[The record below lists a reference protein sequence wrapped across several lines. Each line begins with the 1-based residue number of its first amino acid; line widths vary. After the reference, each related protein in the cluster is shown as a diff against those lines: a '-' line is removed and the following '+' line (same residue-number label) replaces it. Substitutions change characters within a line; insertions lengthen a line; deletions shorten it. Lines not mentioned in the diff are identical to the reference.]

1 MGVRYSATESAQLIQ
16 ALGHN
21 VALANEI
28 IDRLSTGCDRLTG
41 SLEAGE
47 LQGAAYTAAGGLF
60 REVIRPAIKKLQEA
74 IDDVEVELT
83 SYRSADE
90 EVAPYGTLDRDQ
102 LMEIKRRREEQLALI
117 HEQIEENQAF
127 FRQLGE
133 LLSGRWLEHWSE
145 TSQLYQIADQ
155 IGYQI
160 RDIETK
166 IEKLDRF
173 VLQVSAYFSDSL
185 TVLQL
190 AIQGAVQ
197 LSQVQVNGDG
207 SYSTAGLDMS
217 WLTHL
222 QTQKLTNHVLDK
234 EVPLTK
240 VEEERKIIVD
250 SLESAYGLDRET
262 ALLLYRLQQA
272 ILKKALAE
280 DWSKERVI
288 YEYNRLVAS
297 PVYGERAT
305 WNGIAGTL
313 RWEKSSELGMALQG
327 YGFSLIEIQK
337 FIEKIDY
344 QQNPQYNK
352 SSKELAHEAV
362 YLAAV
367 TEESW
372 KHQRLVTKN
381 DWTALVAHII
391 SSMGNSMRIGDMD
404 VPTEQYE
411 SSFRGD
417 INSGRYGDTDLNSDL
432 DAINMY
438 KVMMADDVTVSSL
451 FLAQANYT
459 QAIQTNDLNRVQTF
473 YENLGQGDI
482 EKGKEFLSSLLEHDT
497 IGGNYIRYDEI
508 DTRLFIGGD
517 RSEHDKSVN
526 DFYDYLER
534 GTKKNVGT

>member
-1 MGVRYSATESAQLIQ
+1 MGVRYSAAESAQLIK

-21 VALANEI
+21 LVLANNL
-28 IDRLSTGCDRLTG
+28 IDRLSAGCDQLMDT
-41 SLEAGE
+41 LESGA
-47 LQGAAYTAAGGLF
+47 LQGAAYAAAGGLF
-60 REVIRPAIKKLQEA
+60 REVILPVIKKLQEA
-74 IDDVEVELT
+74 IDDIEVELT

-133 LLSGRWLEHWSE
+133 LLSGRWVEHWSE

-190 AIQGAVQ
+190 AIQGALQ

-250 SLESAYGLDRET
+250 SLETAYGLDKET
-262 ALLLYRLQQA
+262 ALLLYKLQQA

-280 DWSKERVI
+280 DWSKDRVI

-313 RWEKSSELGMALQG
+313 RWEKSSQLGVALQG
-327 YGFSLIEIQK
+327 YGLSLLEITQLITKIE
-337 FIEKIDY
+337 E
-344 QQNPQYNK
+344 QQEPGKNK
-352 SSKELAHEAV
+352 SHKELAHEAV

-381 DWTALVAHII
+381 DWVALVAHLI
-391 SSMGNSMRIGDMD
+391 SSMGNTIRIGDID

-417 INSGRYGDTDLNSDL
+417 INSGRYDDTDFNSDL
-432 DAINMY
+432 DAINLY
-438 KVMMADDVTVSSL
+438 RQMMADEVTVSNL
-451 FLAQANYT
+451 FLVQADYN
-459 QAIQTNDLNRVQTF
+459 QAIQANDLNRVQTF
-473 YENLGQGDI
+473 YENLGQGDV
-482 EKGKEFLSSLLEHDT
+482 EKGKEFLAYLLEHDT
-497 IGGNYIRYDEI
+497 IGGN
-508 DTRLFIGGD
+508 FIKYEGIKLETFMGGD
-517 RSEHDKSVN
+517 SPEYEEVVK

-534 GTKKNVGT
+534 GIYRNVGT